1 MRALIKELDIYSFA
15 STSYPLVGSL
25 WGLHV
30 FGLVE
35 PLVQV
40 SLTLKD
46 SRLSSSSYVCRRQVL
61 AHVWRPTSHHI
72 CALLALTTRSCPSL
86 ISVNLVAFYRCGCEC
101 GSTHGPLGFYLSC
114 RFLWFVSPVLVSLSL
129 HATLGYGDAVVLCGG
144 RCGSRVAV
152 ASLRSMTFVTWY
164 GSLSLPY

>member
-1 MRALIKELDIYSFA
+1 MFRRVVLLTNNKNLMRALIKELDIYSFA

-40 SLTLKD
+40 LFTLKD
-46 SRLSSSSYVCRRQVL
+46 SRLSSSLYVCRRQDI

-72 CALLALTTRSCPSL
+72 CALLALTTRSCPL
-86 ISVNLVAFYRCGCEC
+86 WISVNLVALYRCGCEC
-101 GSTHGPLGFYLSC
+101 GITHGPLGFLTCRVVFCGLLSQFSFSFHC
-114 RFLWFVSPVLVSLSL
+114 
-129 HATLGYGDAVVLCGG
+129 T
-144 RCGSRVAV
+144 SR
-152 ASLRSMTFVTWY
+152 
-164 GSLSLPY
+164 